1 MTYIPLFLYSFR
13 WNMEV
18 SYYEQKSFWLLCAYM
33 IRSRRGIETLVHLIN
48 ISYCAVKL
56 PPIMLMYDKVTHKN
70 LIDSS
75 LLFRNIK
82 ENLLFL

>member
-33 IRSRRGIETLVHLIN
+33 IRRGIETLVHLIN
-48 ISYCAVKL
+48 SSYCAVKL
-56 PPIMLMYDKVTHKN
+56 PPIIYRDY
-70 LIDSS
+70 SR
-75 LLFRNIK
+75 F
-82 ENLLFL
+82 